1 MNRIEVDRLWPHVQQ
16 LLSAPPAPAD
26 AELRR
31 AARLLASSRADAL
44 ELLLAQ
50 ALARP
55 GGAAAAPAAAGA
67 ATAEAA
73 AGPAVPAVGLGGPAP
88 GLRQAARVA
97 AQVAAV
103 GVVGLAAGAA
113 GAAWLAGALDDDGP
127 DLG

>member
-1 MNRIEVDRLWPHVQQ
+1 MNRIDVDRLWPQVQQ
-16 LLSAPPAPAD
+16 LLCAPPAPAD

-55 GGAAAAPAAAGA
+55 GGPAAAPAAAGT
-67 ATAEAA
+67 ATADAA
-73 AGPAVPAVGLGGPAP
+73 EGPAVPAGGQGGQPP
-88 GLRQAARVA
+88 GLRQAALVA
-97 AQVAAV
+97 AG
-103 GVVGLAAGAA
+103 GVVGLAAGAV
-113 GAAWLAGALDDDGP
+113 GATWLADALGDDGP